1 MCLKFNALLP
11 YKLHPST
18 NVLCSNIP
26 RRPSRLY
33 VQEVG
38 IARSPDF
45 LFLHLITA
53 LLFFPR
59 SLRFQSLMVASWEQ
73 VRNSSLIL
81 GCQLPELMTAVCPL
95 FLVWSSTY
103 WSPLTHSSTFP
114 PSRSRTCTQD
124 FRFFLFFS
132 DKDIQILKSFIFLSY
147 KIIVHKTPNIAVQC
161 TAVYFAQTILE
172 IMRNFLVAPSDV
184 KEQMEEAQLISGF
197 VTI

>member
-1 MCLKFNALLP
+1 MLL
-11 YKLHPST
+11 
-18 NVLCSNIP
+18 SNLP
-26 RRPSRLY
+26 RSPSRLY

-81 GCQLPELMTAVCPL
+81 GCQLPELMMAVCPL

-103 WSPLTHSSTFP
+103 WSPLRHSITFP
-114 PSRSRTCTQD
+114 PSRSRTCKQN
-124 FRFFLFFS
+124 FRFFSFFS
-132 DKDIQILKSFIFLSY
+132 DKVIQMPKPFIFLSY
-147 KIIVHKTPNIAVQC
+147 KPIVHNAKIWQYSVLC
-161 TAVYFAQTILE
+161 TH
-172 IMRNFLVAPSDV
+172 
-184 KEQMEEAQLISGF
+184 K
-197 VTI
+197 